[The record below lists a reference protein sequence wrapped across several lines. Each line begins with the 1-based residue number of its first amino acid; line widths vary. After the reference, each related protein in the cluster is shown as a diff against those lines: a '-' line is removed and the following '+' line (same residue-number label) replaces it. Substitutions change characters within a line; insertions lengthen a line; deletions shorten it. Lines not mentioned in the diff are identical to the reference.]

1 MGATTTKIAKTHTI
15 EEFIDKKFEDQLTYR
30 NFSIVDY
37 SDDIE
42 LIDRNLISD
51 YLPIL
56 ERACTNYPFTAREY
70 RKYKYCPDLLSYDL
84 YGTTQLDFLLMM
96 LNDMVDPKEFTMKVI
111 KLPDVKILRTALSDI
126 LSVNS
131 GFIEQNRFDHNL
143 SY

>member
-37 SDDIE
+37 SDGIE
-42 LIDRNLISD
+42 LIDRNLISE

-56 ERACTNYPFTAREY
+56 LRACTNYSFTAREY

-96 LNDMVDPKEFTMKVI
+96 LNDMVDPKEFTMKII
-111 KLPDVKILRTALSDI
+111 KLPDVRILRTALSDI

-131 GFIEQNRFDHNL
+131 GFIEQNRSDHNL

>member
-1 MGATTTKIAKTHTI
+1 MGATTTKIAQTHTI
-15 EEFIDKKFEDQLTYR
+15 EEFIDKKFEDELTYR

-37 SDDIE
+37 SDEIE
-42 LIDRNLISD
+42 LIDRNIISE

-56 ERACTNYPFTAREY
+56 LSACTNYAFTVREY
-70 RKYKYCPDLLSYDL
+70 RRYKYCPDLLSYDL

-111 KLPDVKILRTALSDI
+111 KLPDVRILRTALSDI
-126 LSVNS
+126 LSINS
-131 GFIEQNRFDHNL
+131 GFIEQNRSDNNL